1 MEDKNEFFSNII
13 AQERFLRFKETLEKE
28 QFDFSL
34 KNNLILKFL
43 LEAKKDYERNSFI
56 FYYNYFDVL
65 VSYDRI
71 IKNFSTLKSK
81 LELNDALD
89 ISILFSYLL
98 WNGYFSSEKKL
109 HYCSSKNLNKIGFLG
124 LEVMEGQGCCLHF
137 SALLKDFLR
146 ACGYDSAILLNHLE
160 KVDYTHIYFPNIQR
174 KKENISKDKPFLSK
188 TFTKLCVYVMGDH
201 AFNLI
206 NDSGNLSIYDA
217 TNLLYVPISDCT
229 DGRIVGKF
237 VHGKLYPNFSYIFN
251 LEKEAI
257 QTLDLFHIGERG
269 SYFDWIEYERKSEE
283 LLKRFGN
290 NQDLLLSSYQDSC
303 DDISIVS
310 NGVKKFKKLVR

>member
-1 MEDKNEFFSNII
+1 M
-13 AQERFLRFKETLEKE
+13 
-28 QFDFSL
+28 
-34 KNNLILKFL
+34 
-43 LEAKKDYERNSFI
+43 
-56 FYYNYFDVL
+56 
-65 VSYDRI
+65 
-71 IKNFSTLKSK
+71 
-81 LELNDALD
+81 
-89 ISILFSYLL
+89 
-98 WNGYFSSEKKL
+98 G
-109 HYCSSKNLNKIGFLG
+109 
-124 LEVMEGQGCCLHF
+124 GQGCCVHF

-174 KKENISKDKPFLSK
+174 KRENTSKVKPFLSK
-188 TFTKLCVYVMGDH
+188 TFTKLWGYAIGNH

-217 TNLLYVPISDCT
+217 TNLLYIPISDCT
-229 DGRIVGKF
+229 DDRIVGKF
-237 VHGKLYPNFSYIFN
+237 VHGKLHPNFSYIFN
-251 LEKEAI
+251 LEKESI

-303 DDISIVS
+303 DDIAIVS
-310 NGVKKFKKLVR
+310 DGIKKLKKLVR